1 MTKGKNYKSRIFEK
15 YYGELSTLKTLVE
28 IKRCVKCG
36 RERPKNSKGL
46 SCPFCGGTLATR
58 YVSKDLPKPALTLK

>member
-1 MTKGKNYKSRIFEK
+1 MTKSKSHKSKKYEQ
-15 YYGELSTLKTLVE
+15 YYGEPYVAKTLVE

-36 RERPKNSKGL
+36 REQPENSKVH